1 MMPLWIRKLL
11 KRKQSP
17 AEIIEL
23 IKDLKVGEQ
32 LNIYCCDWG
41 RYSESKYVYRSELCG
56 CTCLAHKKELIEV
69 KTKKTWVQSNECRT
83 IYLIRGHIP
92 RVYGAGM
99 FTTTH
104 VNKKAAIT
112 RISEKIKE

>member
-17 AEIIEL
+17 VEIIEL

-32 LNIYCCDWG
+32 LNIYCCDWTRTRRYGG
-41 RYSESKYVYRSELCG
+41 RWLYRDCEQMYHTRSRISG
-56 CTCLAHKKELIEV
+56 
-69 KTKKTWVQSNECRT
+69 
-83 IYLIRGHIP
+83 
-92 RVYGAGM
+92 VYGAGM

-112 RISEKIKE
+112 RISEERQTR

>member
-1 MMPLWIRKLL
+1 MIPLWIRKLL
-11 KRKQSP
+11 KIKQTT

-32 LNIYCCDWG
+32 LNIYCCDWK
-41 RYSESKYVYRSELCG
+41 RTYRSGNNPSAPLRYRPCY
-56 CTCLAHKKELIEV
+56 TIE
-69 KTKKTWVQSNECRT
+69 SLRSR
-83 IYLIRGHIP
+83 ISG
-92 RVYGAGM
+92 VYGAGM

-112 RISEKIKE
+112 RISEERQTR